1 MIDNRDESMV
11 LELLD
16 DTLQRLEV
24 FRNQVIDTEAITHA
38 VAQMLAEMT
47 ESNTE
52 RSLAR
57 TKSLATS
64 SAANMR
70 NLLDEVT
77 AWLTELQGQR
87 GGDDDGV

>member
-1 MIDNRDESMV
+1 LIDNRDESMV

-47 ESNTE
+47 ESNTD
-52 RSLAR
+52 R
-57 TKSLATS
+57 
-64 SAANMR
+64 
-70 NLLDEVT
+70 
-77 AWLTELQGQR
+77 
-87 GGDDDGV
+87 